1 MAGIYG
7 FLHDQ
12 ISYTV
17 SPEYFTHLKFIQFN
31 IPESMHNRL
40 GAGLVGI
47 KATWWMGLIIGIILI
62 PTGLIIP
69 GWNNYKIIMLQAFI
83 GVLVIAFVIGILSLI
98 YGLLTYNAHNL
109 PLFNIPDGVKDR
121 IKFCIVGNMHN
132 FSYIGGFAGA
142 VFGIV
147 YILIK
152 NFAIRKMMAS

>member
-31 IPESMHNRL
+31 IPESLHNRL

-47 KATWWMGLIIGIILI
+47 KATWWMGIVIGIILI
-62 PTGLIIP
+62 PIGLIIP
-69 GWNNYKIIMLQAFI
+69 GWNNYKTIMLQAFI
-83 GVLVIAFVIGILSLI
+83 FVLIIAIVTGIIALF
-98 YGLLTYNAHNL
+98 YGLMTYNLNNL

-121 IKFCIVGNMHN
+121 IKFCVVGNMHN
-132 FSYIGGFAGA
+132 FSYIGGLAGTI
-142 VFGIV
+142 FGII
-147 YILIK
+147 YIIIK
-152 NFAIRKMMAS
+152 NIEIRKIM